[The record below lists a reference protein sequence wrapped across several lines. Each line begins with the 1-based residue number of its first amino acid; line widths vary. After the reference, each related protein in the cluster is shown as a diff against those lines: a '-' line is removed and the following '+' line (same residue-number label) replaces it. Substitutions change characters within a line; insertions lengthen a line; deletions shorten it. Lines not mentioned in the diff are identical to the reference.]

1 MKRIFNLV
9 ATLVLLFASVNFLH
23 AQGITT
29 GSITGTVADPT
40 GAVIPGATITATAT
54 ATKITSTATAGKDGT
69 FSFKD
74 LPIGVYTVV
83 INANGFSNL
92 TLNNIEVSAA
102 KQQGLGI
109 EKLSTGSASAV
120 VDVSDAANILETSQ
134 AQVTTTFDSQA
145 VTSLP
150 LAGGFDEVTLLIPG
164 VVNTRSDN
172 FSNTNGTGFSVN
184 GERGRANN
192 FEIDGVTNNDTTIAG
207 PQVFFGNDEA
217 LAEVQVITNS
227 FSAQYGRNAG
237 SVVNY
242 ITKSGTNQI
251 HGSAIY
257 KYSGDFTSSLEQG
270 YSKGPQFG
278 FCAPGQ
284 TPSADNCNA
293 PVVPRYVNNYYG
305 GTLGVPLIKDKLFA
319 FGSTYW
325 YKNREFGSLTSSTP
339 ALYPDAASLSAL
351 AAAFPNNASVAI
363 LQQLSPF
370 NVPGGNPRTLPF
382 SNPKNL
388 PNCNNV
394 GCAETVTANGTSVPI
409 TLTPFGRQIPSLSS
423 DQEDL
428 GRIDWQA
435 TQKDH
440 IFLRYLY
447 QSNPT
452 TPYSDVANGGF
463 ADVTDITHSVG
474 ADITH
479 TFGPHWVNQLRYAFQ
494 QSKLAFDG
502 GGYPNCTI
510 TNFINCPSSV
520 SIGAF
525 ADGTAFTGLGLSASF
540 PQGRIVKVGQLQDNA
555 IWTIGKHSITF
566 GGEFDDTHAPNVFL
580 PYVNGSI
587 NFDNLSDFIAG
598 GCANSNACYDNVAK
612 GSPNIPFVE
621 YDAAAYLQ
629 DDWKVSPSLTL
640 NLGLRWEFFGE
651 PLNGVHNSTAAVQE
665 GPNPIWDPT
674 LPLSETTATKINYRY
689 KNFEPR
695 IGFAYNPVGN
705 NRLVVRG
712 AYAINYEPQYQNIVL
727 NVAQSAPAVIA
738 GGFNCNAGT
747 TNCIPTGGATQA
759 TAQAQLATQLPF
771 GYSPGYDTQQ
781 TAPANFRFPVGQT
794 YTLGVQY
801 QIRNSAVV
809 EVRYVGNHTSSQ
821 FQSLDANPDL
831 ASVSAAFPNVV
842 NPSSICTPAT
852 STLTLNGADVGYLHC
867 GATAVDQVA
876 NTGFSQYQSLQTD
889 ITTHNYHGLTAT
901 LGYTWSHNIDNTD
914 EVYSTGGGGNSIAY
928 SQNPLNTDVAE
939 RANSSLD
946 IPNVFS
952 LGLVYQFPNL
962 HTGHD
967 ITNKLVG
974 GWQLST
980 IYLYSSGQPYTDY
993 QGVTNQTPAS
1003 NTGAFDPK
1011 TGAQLLP
1018 GDPRTEQSYGD
1029 PALEDD
1035 ILGLDPSRLIIS
1047 NPKASPKTLGIWTDV
1062 TLGVDG
1068 AGNPIF
1074 SGPILAQAGSPN
1086 NNDGTSTLVPTTP
1099 SQVHYIVNNQ
1109 LAANIY
1115 NNPYPGGPRHDLR
1128 GDTTNNVDLS
1138 VQKNTKITEH
1148 VTFRL
1153 QVDAFNILNR
1163 GYYGTPGNDV
1173 SDIGQGNFN
1182 NFYYNYGGG
1191 SPNLNTPGTG
1201 QRNLLFTGKIL
1212 F

>member
-1 MKRIFNLV
+1 MKTFSRLLPFFAFLAV
-9 ATLVLLFASVNFLH
+9 LFAASSSFG
-23 AQGITT
+23 QGITT
-29 GSITGTVADPT
+29 GGITGTVADPT
-40 GAVIPGATITATAT
+40 GAVVPGASITATAT
-54 ATKITSTATAGKDGT
+54 ATKISATATAGKDGT

-74 LPIGVYTVV
+74 LPIGTYTLV
-83 INANGFSNL
+83 ISSSGFANL
-92 TLNNIEVSAA
+92 TLNNIQVSAA

-120 VDVSDAANILETSQ
+120 VEVSDAANILETTQS
-134 AQVTTTFDSQA
+134 QVTTTFDSQA

-150 LAGGFDEVTLLIPG
+150 LAGGFDSLALLIPG
-164 VVNTRSDN
+164 VVNTRSDD
-172 FSNTNGTGFSVN
+172 FSNTNGAGFSVN

-192 FEIDGVTNNDTTIAG
+192 FEIDGVANNDTTISG
-207 PQVFFGNDEA
+207 PQVFFGNEEA
-217 LAEVQVITNS
+217 LAEVQIITNS

-242 ITKSGTNQI
+242 ITKSGANTI

-284 TPSADNCNA
+284 TPAADGCTT

-305 GTLGVPLIKDKLFA
+305 GTLGGAIIKDKLFA

-325 YKNREFGSLTSSTP
+325 YKDREYGALTGSVPALFPTP
-339 ALYPDAASLSAL
+339 AGLTAL
-351 AAAFPNNASVAI
+351 AAAFPNNPSVTI
-363 LQQLSPF
+363 LQQLNPYS
-370 NVPGGNPRTLPF
+370 VTGGNPRQLGGIT
-382 SNPKNL
+382 N
-388 PNCNNV
+388 
-394 GCAETVTANGTSVPI
+394 ETVTVGATSVSIPFAS
-409 TLTPFGRQIPSLSS
+409 FGRQIPYLSS

-435 TQKDH
+435 TPKDH

-447 QSNPT
+447 QKNPT
-452 TPYSDVANGGF
+452 TPYSDAANGGY
-463 ADVTDITHSVG
+463 ANVSDITHSVG

-510 TNFINCPSSV
+510 TSFTSCPSSI
-520 SIGAF
+520 SIGSF
-525 ADGTAFTGLGLSASF
+525 ADGNVFTGLGLSASF

-580 PYVNGSI
+580 PDVNGSI
-587 NFDNLSDFIAG
+587 NFDNLDDFLAG
-598 GCANSNACYDNVAK
+598 GCATAGACYDIVAK

-629 DDWKVSPSLTL
+629 DDWKVTPSLTL

-651 PLNGVHNSTAAVQE
+651 PLNGVHNSTAAQQE

-674 LPLSETTATKINYRY
+674 LPLSETTASKINYRY

-705 NRLVVRG
+705 NKLVVRG

-738 GGFNCNAGT
+738 GGFLCNAGT
-747 TNCIPTGGATQA
+747 TNCIPTGGATEA
-759 TAQAQLATQLPF
+759 TAQAQLASQLPF
-771 GYSPGYDTQQ
+771 GSSPGYDTQQ
-781 TAPANFRFPVGQT
+781 TAPANFRFPIGQT

-801 QIRNSAVV
+801 QLRNSAVV

-821 FQSLDANPDL
+821 FQSLDANPYL
-831 ASVSAAFPNVV
+831 ANVAAAFPNVV
-842 NPSSICTPAT
+842 NPSSLCSAAN
-852 STLTLNGADVGYLHC
+852 STLEGADVGYLHC
-867 GATAVDQVA
+867 GSTAVEQVA

-889 ITTHNYHGLTAT
+889 ITTHSYHGLSAT

-914 EVYSTGGGGNSIAY
+914 EVYSTGGGGNTISY

-946 IPNVFS
+946 IPNVLS
-952 LGLVYQFPNL
+952 LGLVYKFPDL
-962 HTGHD
+962 HTGHNL
-967 ITNKLVG
+967 TNKLVN
-974 GWQLST
+974 GWQMST
-980 IYLYSSGQPYTDY
+980 IYLYDSGQPYTDY
-993 QGVTNQTPAS
+993 QGITNQTPAA
-1003 NTGAFDPK
+1003 NPDDVAT
-1011 TGAQLLP
+1011 Q
-1018 GDPRTEQSYGD
+1018 ESYGD
-1029 PALEDD
+1029 PALEDNL
-1035 ILGLDPSRLIIS
+1035 LGADASRLIVS

-1062 TLGVDG
+1062 TLPGG
-1068 AGNPIF
+1068 GF
-1074 SGPILAQAGSPN
+1074 SAPILADASSPN
-1086 NNDGTSTLVPTTP
+1086 GNLVPVTP

-1109 LAANIY
+1109 LAANILG
-1115 NNPYPGGPRHDLR
+1115 NPYPGGPRHDLR

-1138 VQKNTKITEH
+1138 VQKNTKITER

-1153 QVDAFNILNR
+1153 EIDAFNALNR
-1163 GYYGTPGNDV
+1163 GYYGTPGNYV
-1173 SDIGQGNFN
+1173 GDIAQGNFN
-1182 NFYYNYGGG
+1182 SFFYNYGGG

-1201 QRNLLFTGKIL
+1201 QRNVLFSGKIL

>member
-1 MKRIFNLV
+1 MKTFSRLLPLFVFLAFLFV
-9 ATLVLLFASVNFLH
+9 ASSSFG
-23 AQGITT
+23 QGITT
-29 GSITGTVADPT
+29 GGIAGTVADPT
-40 GAVIPGATITATAT
+40 GAVVPGATITATAV
-54 ATKITSTATAGKDGT
+54 ATKIAATATAGKDGT

-74 LPIGVYTVV
+74 LPVGTYTLV
-83 INANGFSNL
+83 ISSSGFANL
-92 TLNNIEVSAA
+92 TLNNIQVSAA

-120 VDVSDAANILETSQ
+120 VEVSDAANILETTQS
-134 AQVTTTFDSQA
+134 QVTTTFDSQA

-150 LAGGFDEVTLLIPG
+150 LAGGFDSLALLIPG
-164 VVNTRSDN
+164 VVDTRSDN
-172 FSNTNGTGFSVN
+172 FSNSNGTGFSVN

-192 FEIDGVTNNDTTIAG
+192 FEIDGVANNDTTIAG
-207 PQVFFGNDEA
+207 PQVFFGNEEA
-217 LAEVQVITNS
+217 LAEVQFITNS

-242 ITKSGTNQI
+242 ITKSGANAI

-284 TPSADNCNA
+284 TPAADGCTT

-305 GTLGVPLIKDKLFA
+305 GTLGGAIIKDKLFA

-325 YKNREFGSLTSSTP
+325 YKDREYGALTGSTT
-339 ALYPDAASLSAL
+339 ALFPDASSLAAL
-351 AAAFPNNASVAI
+351 AAAFPNNPSVAI

-370 NVPGGNPRTLPF
+370 AVTGGNPRTLPYP
-382 SNPKNL
+382 NPNNL
-388 PNCNNV
+388 PNCNST
-394 GCAETVTANGTSVPI
+394 GCTETVSANGINVPI
-409 TLTPFGRQIPSLSS
+409 TLTPFGRQIPYLSS

-435 TQKDH
+435 TPKDH

-447 QSNPT
+447 QDNPT
-452 TPYSDVANGGF
+452 TPYSDAANGGYVNVS
-463 ADVTDITHSVG
+463 DTTHSVG

-510 TNFINCPSSV
+510 TTFTSCPSS
-520 SIGAF
+520 IGIGSF
-525 ADGTAFTGLGLSASF
+525 EDGVGFTGLGLSASF

-555 IWTIGKHSITF
+555 IWTFGKHSITF

-580 PYVNGSI
+580 PYVNGLI
-587 NFDNLSDFIAG
+587 NFDNLNDFIAG
-598 GCANSNACYDNVAK
+598 GCATAGACYDDVAK

-651 PLNGVHNSTAAVQE
+651 PLNGIHNSTVATQE
-665 GPNPIWDPT
+665 GPNPIWST
-674 LPLSETTATKINYRY
+674 SLPLSETTASKINYQY

-705 NRLVVRG
+705 NKLVVRG

-738 GGFNCNAGT
+738 GGYLCNAGT
-747 TNCIPTGGATQA
+747 TNCIPTGGATEA
-759 TAQAQLATQLPF
+759 TAQAQLAPQLSF
-771 GYSPGYDTQQ
+771 GSSPGFDTQQ
-781 TAPANFRFPVGQT
+781 TAPANFRFPMGQT

-821 FQSLDANPDL
+821 FQSLDANPYL
-831 ASVSAAFPNVV
+831 GSVAAAFPNVV
-842 NPSSICTPAT
+842 NPSSLCSAAN
-852 STLTLNGADVGYLHC
+852 STLDGYDVGYLHC
-867 GATAVDQVA
+867 GATAVDTVA

-889 ITTHNYHGLTAT
+889 IKTSNYHGLTAT

-928 SQNPLNTDVAE
+928 AQNPLNTDVGE

-946 IPNVFS
+946 IPNVLS
-952 LGLVYQFPNL
+952 LGLSYKFPEL

-967 ITNKLVG
+967 LTNKLTN

-980 IYLYSSGQPYTDY
+980 IYLYDSGQPYTDY
-993 QGVTNQTPAS
+993 QGVTNGTPAS
-1003 NTGAFDPK
+1003 NTGVFNAA
-1011 TGAQLLP
+1011 GQQILP
-1018 GDPRTEQSYGD
+1018 GDPLTEQSYGD

-1035 ILGLDPSRLIIS
+1035 ILGADPSRLIVS

-1068 AGNPIF
+1068 AGNPIY
-1074 SGPILAQAGSPN
+1074 SAPILAQAGSQN
-1086 NNDGTSTLVPTTP
+1086 NNNGVSTLVPTTP

-1109 LAANIY
+1109 LAANILG
-1115 NNPYPGGPRHDLR
+1115 NPYPGGPRHDLR

-1138 VQKNTKITEH
+1138 IQKNTKITER

-1153 QVDAFNILNR
+1153 QIDAFNALNR
-1163 GYYGTPGNDV
+1163 GYYGTPG
-1173 SDIGQGNFN
+1173 SYAADIGQGNFN
-1182 NFYYNYGGG
+1182 NFFYNYGGG

-1201 QRNLLFTGKIL
+1201 QRNVLFSGKIL